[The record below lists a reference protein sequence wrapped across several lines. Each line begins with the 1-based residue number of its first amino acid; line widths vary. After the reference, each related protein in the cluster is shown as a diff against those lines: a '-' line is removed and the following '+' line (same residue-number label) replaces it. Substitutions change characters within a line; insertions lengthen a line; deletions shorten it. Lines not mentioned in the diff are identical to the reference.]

1 MYVRGWPKRI
11 PPWNEWNAFVCFE
24 LLLSLDY
31 AYIVLSYIQMLQKI
45 EEHKGHFESLCMSA
59 KCRSAR
65 ASAAGEISVP
75 FGVPSL
81 DRRPHLFL
89 VPLSLVH
96 GDPVINT
103 LVQVDIL

>member
-31 AYIVLSYIQMLQKI
+31 CAELYSNAAQDR
-45 EEHKGHFESLCMSA
+45 GHFESLCMSA

-96 GDPVINT
+96 GDPVIIA
-103 LVQVDIL
+103 LV